1 MRGFAKIFFMLCV
14 MFVALSCVDAVEGLD
29 VSEGEI
35 CMSPVLSEMTK
46 TRAGGDT
53 NPYPDGSSF
62 GAFAYY
68 NQTQPYFKNHKFTSE
83 DGVCAGDDPVYW
95 PLSGSL
101 IFAGYSPFDEGIHAG
116 FDVGTKTLTISD
128 YVVDGTKDLMYFL
141 PELDEG
147 DFVSYDKSAGSVDV
161 EFHHAL
167 SCVSFNVFAGSGGGE
182 VKLTQICLGAR
193 SCSGDFSVE
202 VGGSGVWGN
211 RGSDRELIV
220 WEAENADG
228 LTLSPSTP
236 LYAKAFVIPGN
247 ASSITVSYKIGDE
260 SKSKSFSPEDT
271 WYIGKNNIYN
281 ISIDSQEAV
290 IISPSVSFSHKYSD
304 DGVLVGS
311 QVNVDLGFT
320 DKNLD
325 KLANIS
331 NLNIEVKAG
340 SESYKTYSAATIS
353 SNEISFD
360 TGNRLYLPNKDY
372 TVVFTYNDGLEEREV
387 SVTNVY
393 RDPPDFDLDVKVLTR
408 PYRSLDKPA
417 QIVGRRVSL
426 TISDDVLA
434 EVSADVLVQTD
445 SSPNYDIFDIKSL
458 TVSSYVNYTMTPIT
472 VSNGTVSATAQVIFG
487 GDTKKF
493 DKSFYVASSYTRSQ
507 NPINNASE
515 LEDGCKYTI
524 GLKSSYYWA
533 GGSSLQSQTI
543 APSGYGNNLDYI
555 FIFLKDDDKKAGISS
570 QYKHFSAGAW
580 VLSYDWTYLQDSFD
594 FESTPSYFTCASHYD
609 STSSSNNQ
617 KIYIF
622 HEKSPLDMLRRDSS
636 YEWGYK
642 TSYDYSTWYIYK
654 LEEN

>member
-1 MRGFAKIFFMLCV
+1 MRGFAKILFMLCV
-14 MFVALSCVDAVEGLD
+14 IFIALSCVDVVDRID

-35 CMSPVLSEMTK
+35 CMSPVLSDMTK
-46 TRAGGDT
+46 TRAEGT
-53 NPYPDGSSF
+53 PSSYPDGKSF

-68 NQTQPYFKNHKFTSE
+68 NHNQTYFENHKFTSE
-83 DGVCAGDDPVYW
+83 SGVCAGDDPVYW
-95 PLSGSL
+95 PLDGSL
-101 IFAGYSPFDEGIHAG
+101 IFAGYSPYNETIGAG
-116 FDVGTKTLTISD
+116 FDVETKTFTIND
-128 YVVDGTKDLMYFL
+128 YVADGTTDLMYFL
-141 PELDEG
+141 PELSDG
-147 DFVSYDKSAGSVDV
+147 NYVGYDKSTASVPV
-161 EFHHAL
+161 KFYHAL

-228 LTLSPSTP
+228 LTLFPSTP
-236 LYAKAFVIPGN
+236 LYAEAFVIPGN

-290 IISPSVSFSHKYSD
+290 IISPSVSFSHKYSSD
-304 DGVLVGS
+304 KVLVGS

-320 DKNLD
+320 EDELYKLD
-325 KLANIS
+325 YIS
-331 NLNIEVKAG
+331 NLNVEVKAG

-353 SNEISFD
+353 YNNFSFD
-360 TGNRLYLPNKDY
+360 TGNRLYLPKKDY

-387 SVTNVY
+387 SVTNVS
-393 RDPPDFDLDVKVLTR
+393 RVTPDFDLDVKVLTR
-408 PYRSLDKPA
+408 PSYLTKDA

-434 EVSADVLVQTD
+434 EVSADVLVETKTD
-445 SSPNYDIFDIKSL
+445 SDPIFDIKGL
-458 TVSSYVNYTMTPIT
+458 TVSSYVNDTMTPTID
-472 VSNGTVSATAQVIFG
+472 VSNGTVSATAQVVFG
-487 GDTKKF
+487 GDTIDF
-493 DKSFYVASSYTRSQ
+493 DKSFYVAPSYTRSQ
-507 NPINNASE
+507 TPINNASE

-524 GLKSSYYWA
+524 GLKSLYYWA

-543 APSGYGNNLDYI
+543 TQSEYTNLDYI
-555 FIFLKDDDKKAGISS
+555 FIFLKNDNKKAGISS

-580 VLSYDWTYLQDSFD
+580 VLSYDWKYLQDNFD
-594 FESTPSYFTCASHYD
+594 FGSDPSYFTCASHYG

-622 HEKSPLDMLRRDSS
+622 HENSPLDMLRRDSS

>member
-1 MRGFAKIFFMLCV
+1 M
-14 MFVALSCVDAVEGLD
+14 
-29 VSEGEI
+29 
-35 CMSPVLSEMTK
+35 
-46 TRAGGDT
+46 
-53 NPYPDGSSF
+53 
-62 GAFAYY
+62 
-68 NQTQPYFKNHKFTSE
+68 
-83 DGVCAGDDPVYW
+83 
-95 PLSGSL
+95 
-101 IFAGYSPFDEGIHAG
+101 
-116 FDVGTKTLTISD
+116 
-128 YVVDGTKDLMYFL
+128 
-141 PELDEG
+141 
-147 DFVSYDKSAGSVDV
+147 SYDKSAGSVDV

-228 LTLSPSTP
+228 LILSPSTP

-311 QVNVDLGFT
+311 QVNVDLGFN
-320 DKNLD
+320 DKLD
-325 KLANIS
+325 KLDYIS
-331 NLNIEVKAG
+331 NLNVEVKAG

-353 SNEISFD
+353 SNNFSFD

-387 SVTNVY
+387 SVTNVS
-393 RDPPDFDLDVKVLTR
+393 RVTPVFDLDVKVLTR
-408 PYRSLDKPA
+408 PSYLTKPA

-434 EVSADVLVQTD
+434 EVSADVLVKTD
-445 SSPNYDIFDIKSL
+445 SYSIFDIKGL
-458 TVSSYVNYTMTPIT
+458 TVSSYVNDTMTPIN
-472 VSNGTVSATAQVIFG
+472 VSNGTVDATAQVVFG
-487 GDTKKF
+487 GDTKDF
-493 DKSFYVASSYTRSQ
+493 DKSFYVAPSYTRSQ
-507 NPINNASE
+507 TPINNASE

-524 GLKSSYYWA
+524 GLQSSYYWA
-533 GGSSLQSQTI
+533 GGWSLQSQSIT
-543 APSGYGNNLDYI
+543 SSEYTNLDYI
-555 FIFLKDDDKKAGISS
+555 FIFLKDDSKKADISS
-570 QYKHFSAGAW
+570 QYRHFSAGAW
-580 VLSYDWTYLQDSFD
+580 VLSYDWTYLQDSFY
-594 FESTPSYFTCASHYD
+594 FESTPSYFTCASHYGG
-609 STSSSNNQ
+609 TSSSYNK

-622 HEKSPLDMLRRDSS
+622 HEDHPLDMLRRDSN
-636 YEWGYK
+636 YAWGYK